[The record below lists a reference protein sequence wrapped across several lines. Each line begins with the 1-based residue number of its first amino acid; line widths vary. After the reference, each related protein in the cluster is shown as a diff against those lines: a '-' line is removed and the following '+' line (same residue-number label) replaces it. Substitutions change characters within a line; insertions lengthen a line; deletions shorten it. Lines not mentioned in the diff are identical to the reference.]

1 MQGGIMRKTFKARN
15 VVIIKIQLLELI
27 KSLKAFDSYDLIA
40 LQLEDL
46 QFFQERQSF
55 KLCYMIMS
63 KMEVD

>member
-1 MQGGIMRKTFKARN
+1 MQGGIMRKTFQARN

>member
-1 MQGGIMRKTFKARN
+1 MRKTFKARN
-15 VVIIKIQLLELI
+15 VVIVKIQLLELI

-40 LQLEDL
+40 LKLEDL

>member
-1 MQGGIMRKTFKARN
+1 M
-15 VVIIKIQLLELI
+15 VIIKIQLLELI

>member
-1 MQGGIMRKTFKARN
+1 MQGGIMRKTFQARN

-46 QFFQERQSF
+46 QFFQNRQPF

-63 KMEVD
+63 KMEID